1 MAAGPLFSKP
11 ISGNNRHSWSIALTA
26 THSIYPSSPV
36 EIQCA
41 QIRSTIA
48 KRIEPIIINAVA
60 WMDTLG
66 GGEKEREKERESERE
81 KEREKGAESIEAVNH
96 LNGAVAASSFVS
108 GGVPLLHL

>member
-60 WMDTLG
+60 C
-66 GGEKEREKERESERE
+66 
-81 KEREKGAESIEAVNH
+81 IEAVNH

>member
-48 KRIEPIIINAVA
+48 KRIEPIIINTVA

-81 KEREKGAESIEAVNH
+81 KERERREQKA
-96 LNGAVAASSFVS
+96 LKR
-108 GGVPLLHL
+108 

>member
-66 GGEKEREKERESERE
+66 GEGGRKKERKRERASERKREREGSR
-81 KEREKGAESIEAVNH
+81 KH
-96 LNGAVAASSFVS
+96 
-108 GGVPLLHL
+108 

>member
-26 THSIYPSSPV
+26 THSIYSSSPV

-48 KRIEPIIINAVA
+48 KRIEPIIINAALRIV
-60 WMDTLG
+60 DTLEEG
-66 GGEKEREKERESERE
+66 GGERKRERTRERESER
-81 KEREKGAESIEAVNH
+81 KREIMFPR
-96 LNGAVAASSFVS
+96 LI
-108 GGVPLLHL
+108 

>member
-26 THSIYPSSPV
+26 THSIYSSSPV

-48 KRIEPIIINAVA
+48 KRIEPIIINAALRIV
-60 WMDTLG
+60 DTLEEG
-66 GGEKEREKERESERE
+66 GGERCRFDVGRVFCVQAKAVGVGGLACDLSSAATLSPRWGESSR
-81 KEREKGAESIEAVNH
+81 
-96 LNGAVAASSFVS
+96 
-108 GGVPLLHL
+108 